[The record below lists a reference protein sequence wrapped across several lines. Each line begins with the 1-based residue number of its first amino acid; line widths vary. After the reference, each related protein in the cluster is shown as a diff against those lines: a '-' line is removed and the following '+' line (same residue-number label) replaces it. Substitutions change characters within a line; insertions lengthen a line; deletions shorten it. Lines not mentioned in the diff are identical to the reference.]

1 MAGALWLALVEF
13 DEPFFVL
20 EVQLSRVNKFVCIQ
34 MKVNQLPQS
43 ITVVCREIYALLAKS
58 LFC

>member
-1 MAGALWLALVEF
+1 MAGALLLALVEF

-43 ITVVCREIYALLAKS
+43 ITVACRDIYALLANS